1 MLELAHKNF
10 KTTATDM
17 FKDLNI
23 IMTVIIGQMR
33 NYKREM
39 KQKINEKSWIEV
51 QYLK

>member
-23 IMTVIIGQMR
+23 TMTVIIGQMR
-33 NYKREM
+33 NSKREM